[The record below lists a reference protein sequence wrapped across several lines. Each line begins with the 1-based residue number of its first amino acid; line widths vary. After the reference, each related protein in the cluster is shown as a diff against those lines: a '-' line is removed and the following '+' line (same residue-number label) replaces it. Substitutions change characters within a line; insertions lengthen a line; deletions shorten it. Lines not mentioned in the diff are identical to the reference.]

1 MTHLRSNQPNP
12 CFPPPGMKGRECD
25 TVWRT
30 APQAA
35 LRRDNEKGPTLAASW
50 TPLPASGVQPLP
62 FSDVQRLS
70 NPAPVV
76 SADFEI
82 LSAPS
87 TGPSLVGDSQATS
100 QAQKLFPALH
110 VSLVN

>member
-1 MTHLRSNQPNP
+1 MTLLHSNQPNP
-12 CFPPPGMKGRECD
+12 CFPPPGMRGRVCD
-25 TVWRT
+25 TVWRA
-30 APQAA
+30 APQAI
-35 LRRDNEKGPTLAASW
+35 LRCDNEKGPTSAASW

-62 FSDVQRLS
+62 FSDIQHLS

-87 TGPSLVGDSQATS
+87 TGPSPVGDSQATPRLRSCS
-100 QAQKLFPALH
+100 QHSTFSP
-110 VSLVN
+110 